1 MHKLILYIMH
11 TDTQFIDNMYTDT
24 EQVAYYLP
32 IWMLEQWN
40 KIVNIVWVHAC
51 TVLA

>member
-24 EQVAYYLP
+24 EYEWH
-32 IWMLEQWN
+32 ITKLE
-40 KIVNIVWVHAC
+40 
-51 TVLA
+51 LE